1 MLIKI
6 AVDNHESFLRNHIT
20 YNFNYPRI
28 SRSSIYTEIIQT
40 PKRILF
46 KLSRENPWRVNK

>member
-6 AVDNHESFLRNHIT
+6 AVDNDEFFLRSYLT
-20 YNFNYPRI
+20 KNFNYPRI
-28 SRSSIYTEIIQT
+28 SRSSIDTEIIQT
-40 PKRILF
+40 SKRTLF